1 MIYNKKTMAKTKV
14 ETRGRKP
21 LEASMQKMLVTIF
34 LQRYKVEQLGGID
47 KVQEIILKHIETKL
61 NEHGKETN

>member
-1 MIYNKKTMAKTKV
+1 MTYKKKENP

-21 LEASMQKMLVTIF
+21 LEANMQKILVRIF
-34 LQRYKVEQLGGID
+34 LQRYKIDKLGGID
-47 KVQEIILKHIETKL
+47 KVQEIIFKHIETKL